1 MGFSFLSAAATRV
14 GASQGASYAWPVR
27 ALLSRRREASAAAV
41 DDRLTSVDRPLEF
54 RILGPLEVAGDDG
67 PLDLPAG
74 KPRALLAVLLLHQG
88 EVVSVDRLVDELWGE
103 APPPTAAKNVQG
115 YVARLR
121 RVLGNGTLLTQ
132 APGYALRVEA
142 LDAARFQTLVEE
154 ARHEEPAA
162 AAPRLEEALAL
173 WRGPPLA
180 DFAYE
185 AFAQDEIV
193 RLEELR
199 LSALEDRIEAALA
212 LGRHEEVVAEVE
224 SLARE
229 HPLRERLQGLR
240 LIALYGCGRQA
251 EALDAYRTTRRRL
264 VEELGVEPGPEL
276 KELERRIL
284 EQDPSLEA
292 PRAKGRPV
300 AAVRKLRRRGR
311 VIAFAGL
318 FAAGGLAAI
327 LAVALSGKE
336 AHALAAAPNS
346 VGVVDGRHDQVRM
359 VIRAGGEP
367 GGIAAGQGAVW
378 VTDTASDLLL
388 RISANG
394 RSVDRIPVGHRPTGV
409 AVGDG
414 QVWVVN
420 QLDRTVSEVNPQA
433 LRVVR
438 PIQVGN
444 GASAIAFGHGSVWV
458 ANATDYSLSRI
469 NTDSGHVTTIPLA
482 GEPGGIAAS
491 RQGVWVSSASTGQLV
506 LVDARTNTVSQ
517 SVPIGNGP
525 QGVAVGGRAVWVANT
540 PDGTVSRFE
549 PGTGR
554 IRKIAVGEAPTGVAY
569 GDGTVWVAG
578 RSGNVLRIDPASD
591 SVRSVLV
598 GNEPTGVTTLGT
610 DAWVTVLPG
619 SLSHRGG
626 TLRLALPADLVPYSP
641 DPTQFAGIP
650 QWQLLSLTNDGLVT
664 YRRAGGLAGAKV
676 VPDLATAIPQPTGG
690 GRNYT
695 FRLREGIRYSNSAVV
710 QPEDIRRGIERTMR
724 SDNPYLTSQY
734 AGIVGAE
741 RCSPHACDLHRG
753 VVVDREA
760 RTVTFHLVRPDS
772 DFLYK
777 LSFAMASAVPAGT
790 FRGKALPATGP
801 YMTASF
807 TPSRSW
813 VLVRNP
819 EFHEWSSDAQPGGFP
834 DRIVLK
840 AAPANQVAALAHGA
854 ADALLAPPL
863 GGVDA
868 LARRYASQVHI
879 DPAGATFALGMNTRV
894 APFYRVAVR
903 KALNYA
909 IDRNRIARLTGSS
922 LTAQS
927 TCQVLAPT
935 LPGYRPYCPYTLDP
949 SPSGSWTAPDFA
961 KAERLVTGSGT
972 SGTKVTLLITPPS
985 SGAPTLQ
992 IGRYVVSVLD
1002 RLGYRASLRVITN
1015 AASAGL
1021 GDLGDSSKR
1030 PQIGW
1035 FTWFQD
1041 YPTPSN
1047 FIEPL
1052 LTCRSFVPRSQDN
1065 ANVAEFCNRQIDAQI
1080 ARAAP
1085 LQARD
1090 PAAAGELWSR
1100 IDHEL
1105 VDQAPWVPLY
1115 NPRTVTVLGPRVG
1128 NYKYHPFWNVL
1139 LDQLWV
1145 R

>member
-1 MGFSFLSAAATRV
+1 
-14 GASQGASYAWPVR
+14 
-27 ALLSRRREASAAAV
+27 
-41 DDRLTSVDRPLEF
+41 LTPVDRPLEF

-74 KPRALLAVLLLHQG
+74 KPRALLAVLLLHRG

-103 APPPTAAKNVQG
+103 QPPPTAAKNVQG

-121 RVLGNGTLLTQ
+121 RVLGDGALVTH
-132 APGYALRVEA
+132 APGYALRVDA
-142 LDAARFQTLVEE
+142 LDAGRFQALVEE
-154 ARHEEPAA
+154 ARHEEPAV

-173 WRGPPLA
+173 WRGPALA

-185 AFAQDEIV
+185 AFAQDEIR

-199 LSALEDRIEAALA
+199 FSALEDRVEADLA
-212 LGRHEEVVAEVE
+212 LGRHEEVVAELE
-224 SLARE
+224 SVARE

-240 LIALYGCGRQA
+240 LIALYRCGRQA
-251 EALDAYRTTRRRL
+251 EALEAYRSTRRRL
-264 VEELGVEPGPEL
+264 VDDLGVEPGPEL

-284 EQDPSLEA
+284 QHDPSLEA
-292 PRAKGRPV
+292 PRREGRPV
-300 AAVRKLRRRGR
+300 PAVRELPRRGA

-318 FAAGGLAAI
+318 LAAGGVAAI

-336 AHALAAAPNS
+336 THALAAAPNS
-346 VGVVDGRHDQVRM
+346 VGVVDGRHDRLQM
-359 VIRAGGEP
+359 VIKAGGEP
-367 GGIAAGQGAVW
+367 GGIATGAGAVW

-388 RISANG
+388 RIGENG

-409 AVGDG
+409 AVGAG

-420 QLDRTVSEVNPQA
+420 QLDRTVSEVNPRA
-433 LRVVR
+433 LRQVR
-438 PIQVGN
+438 SIQVGN
-444 GASAIAFGHGSVWV
+444 GAGAIAFGHGSVWV
-458 ANATDYSLSRI
+458 VNGIDYSLSRI
-469 NTDSGHVTTIPLA
+469 DPDSGDVATIRLA
-482 GEPGGIAAS
+482 GEPVGIAAAP
-491 RQGVWVSSASTGQLV
+491 RGVWVSSGTGQLL
-506 LVDARTNTVSQ
+506 LVDARTNTVTQ

-525 QGVAVGGRAVWVANT
+525 RGVALGGGAVWVANT
-540 PDGTVSRFE
+540 PDGTVSRFD

-554 IRKIAVGEAPTGVAY
+554 IRKIAVGGSPTGVAY
-569 GDGTVWVAG
+569 GGGEVWVAGG
-578 RSGNVLRIDPASD
+578 RSGNVLRIDSSSGSPQP
-591 SVRSVLV
+591 VVV
-598 GNEPTGVTTLGT
+598 GNEPTGVAIAGK
-610 DAWVTVLPG
+610 DPWVTVLPG
-619 SLSHRGG
+619 SASHRGG
-626 TLRLALPADLVPYSP
+626 TLRLELPADAVPYSP
-641 DPTQFAGIP
+641 DPTQFAGMP

-664 YRRAGGLAGAKV
+664 YRKAGGLAGAEL
-676 VPDLATAIPQPTGG
+676 VPDLATAIPQPTDG
-690 GRNYT
+690 GRTYT
-695 FRLREGIRYSNSAVV
+695 FRLRDGIRYSNGALV
-710 QPEDIRRGIERTMR
+710 QPADIRRGIERTMR
-724 SDNPYLTSQY
+724 STNPYLTNQY

-741 RCSPHACDLHRG
+741 HCSHRACDLHRG
-753 VVVDREA
+753 IVVDREA
-760 RTVTFHLVRPDS
+760 GTVALHLTRPDP

-777 LSFAMASAVPAGT
+777 LAFAMASAVPTGR
-790 FRGKALPATGP
+790 FGGKALPATGP

-807 TPSRSW
+807 RPNRSW

-819 EFHEWSSDAQPGGFP
+819 QFHEWSGDAQPAGFP

-840 AAPANQVAALAHGA
+840 AASSNPVAALEQGA

-863 GGVDA
+863 DGVDA

-879 DPAGATFALGMNTRV
+879 DPTGATFALVVNTRV
-894 APFYRVAVR
+894 APFDRLAVR
-903 KALNYA
+903 RALNFA

-922 LTAQS
+922 LTAQP

-935 LPGYRPYCPYTLDP
+935 LPGYRPYCPYTLGP

-961 KAERLVTGSGT
+961 KAERLVAGSGT
-972 SGTKVTLLITPPS
+972 RGTKVTLLMTPPS
-985 SGAPTLQ
+985 PGAPTIE

-1002 RLGYRASLRVITN
+1002 QLGYQASLKVITN
-1015 AASAGL
+1015 AASAGV

-1041 YPTPSN
+1041 QPTPSN

-1065 ANVAEFCNRQIDAQI
+1065 LNVAEFCNRRIDAQV
-1080 ARAAP
+1080 AHAAA

-1090 PAAAGELWSR
+1090 PAAGGELWSR
-1100 IDHEL
+1100 VDHEL
-1105 VDQAPWVPLY
+1105 VDLAPWVPLY
-1115 NPRTVTVLGPRVG
+1115 NPRTVTVLGRRVG

>member
-1 MGFSFLSAAATRV
+1 VS
-14 GASQGASYAWPVR
+14 
-27 ALLSRRREASAAAV
+27 
-41 DDRLTSVDRPLEF
+41 RPLEF
-54 RILGPLEVAGDDG
+54 RILGPLEVARDDG
-67 PLDLPAG
+67 PLELPAG
-74 KPRALLAVLLLHQG
+74 KPRALLAVLLLHRG

-103 APPPTAAKNVQG
+103 RPPPTAAKNLQG

-121 RVLGNGTLLTQ
+121 RTLGNGALVTQ
-132 APGYALRVEA
+132 APGYALRVDA
-142 LDAARFQTLVEE
+142 LDAARFQALVEE
-154 ARHEEPAA
+154 ARHEEPSA

-185 AFAQDEIV
+185 PFAQDEIR
-193 RLEELR
+193 RLEDLR
-199 LSALEDRIEAALA
+199 LAALEDRVEADLA
-212 LGRHEEVVAEVE
+212 LGRHAEVVAELD
-224 SLARE
+224 SLAHE

-240 LIALYGCGRQA
+240 LIALYRCGRQA
-251 EALDAYRTTRRRL
+251 EALEAYRTTRRRL
-264 VEELGVEPGPEL
+264 VDELGVEPGPEL
-276 KELERRIL
+276 KELERMIL
-284 EQDPSLEA
+284 KHDPLLEP
-292 PRAKGRPV
+292 PRRENRPV
-300 AAVRKLRRRGR
+300 VAARKLARRGV
-311 VIAFAGL
+311 VIGFAGL
-318 FAAGGLAAI
+318 LAVGGVAAI
-327 LAVALSGKE
+327 LSVALSGNE
-336 AHALAAAPNS
+336 TRALTAAPNS

-359 VIRAGGEP
+359 VIKAGGEP
-367 GGIAAGQGAVW
+367 GGIAAGAGAVW

-388 RISANG
+388 RISDKG

-420 QLDRTVSEVNPQA
+420 QLDRSVSEVNPEA
-433 LRVVR
+433 LRAVR

-444 GASAIAFGHGSVWV
+444 GAGAIAFGHGSVWV

-469 NTDSGHVTTIPLA
+469 DTDSGHVTTIPLA

-491 RQGVWVSSASTGQLV
+491 RQGVWVSSTSTGQLL

-525 QGVAVGGRAVWVANT
+525 QGVAVGGGSVWVANT
-540 PDGTVSRFE
+540 PDGTVSRFD

-554 IRKIAVGEAPTGVAY
+554 IRKIAVGESPTGVAY
-569 GDGTVWVAG
+569 GDGEVWVAAG
-578 RSGNVLRIDPASD
+578 RSGKVLRIDPADD
-591 SVRSVLV
+591 SVRPVV
-598 GNEPTGVTTLGT
+598 AGNEPTGVATVGR

-619 SLSHRGG
+619 SARHRGG
-626 TLRLALPADLVPYSP
+626 TLRLALPADAVPYSP
-641 DPTQFAGIP
+641 DQTQFAGIP

-664 YRRAGGLAGAKV
+664 YRRAGGLAGAEL
-676 VPDLATAIPQPTGG
+676 VPDLATAIPQPTDG
-690 GRNYT
+690 GRTYT
-695 FRLREGIRYSNSAVV
+695 FRLRDGIRYSTGALVR
-710 QPEDIRRGIERTMR
+710 PEDIRRGIERTMR
-724 SDNPYLTSQY
+724 SKNPYLTSQY
-734 AGIVGAE
+734 AGIVGAK
-741 RCSPHACDLHRG
+741 RCSPHACDLHAG
-753 VVVDREA
+753 IVVDREA
-760 RTVTFHLVRPDS
+760 GTVRLHLTRPDP

-777 LSFAMASAVPAGT
+777 LAFAMASAVPAGK
-790 FRGKALPATGP
+790 FGGKALPATGP

-807 TPSRSW
+807 TPNRSW

-819 EFHEWSSDAQPGGFP
+819 RFHEWASDAQPAGFP

-840 AAPANQVAALAHGA
+840 AAPRNQVAALEHGA
-854 ADALLAPPL
+854 ADVLLAPPL
-863 GGVDA
+863 AGVDA

-879 DPAGATFALGMNTRV
+879 DPAGATFALVVNTRV
-894 APFYRVAVR
+894 APFDRLAVR

-909 IDRNRIARLTGSS
+909 IDRNRIARLSGSS
-922 LTAQS
+922 LTAQP

-949 SPSGSWTAPDFA
+949 SRSGSWTAPDFA
-961 KAERLVTGSGT
+961 KAERLVAGSGT
-972 SGTKVTLLITPPS
+972 RGNKVTLLLTGPPP
-985 SGAPTLQ
+985 GAPTLQ
-992 IGRYVVSVLD
+992 VGRYVVSVLD
-1002 RLGYRASLRVITN
+1002 RLGYQASLKVITN
-1015 AASAGL
+1015 APAVGL
-1021 GDLGDSSKR
+1021 GDLSDSSKR

-1041 YPTPSN
+1041 RPTPSN

-1052 LTCRSFVPRSQDN
+1052 LTCRSFVPRSKDN
-1065 ANVAEFCNRQIDAQI
+1065 LNLAEFCNRRLDVQI
-1080 ARAAP
+1080 AHASA

-1105 VDQAPWVPLY
+1105 VDRAPWVPLY
-1115 NPRTVTVLGPRVG
+1115 NPRTVTVLGRRVG

>member
-1 MGFSFLSAAATRV
+1 M
-14 GASQGASYAWPVR
+14 R
-27 ALLSRRREASAAAV
+27 ALLSRRRKTSVAAV
-41 DDRLTSVDRPLEF
+41 DDRLTPVDRPLEF
-54 RILGPLEVAGDDG
+54 WILGPLEVAGDDG
-67 PLDLPAG
+67 PLELPAG
-74 KPRALLAVLLLHQG
+74 KPRALLAVLLLGRG

-103 APPPTAAKNVQG
+103 RPPPTAAKNVQG

-121 RVLGNGTLLTQ
+121 RVLGDGALLTQ
-132 APGYALRVEA
+132 APGYALRVDA
-142 LDAARFQTLVEE
+142 LDATRFQALVEE

-162 AAPRLEEALAL
+162 AAARLEEALAL

-185 AFAQDEIV
+185 PFAQDEIR

-199 LSALEDRIEAALA
+199 LSALEDRIEADLA
-212 LGRHEEVVAEVE
+212 LGRHEEVVAELE

-240 LIALYGCGRQA
+240 LIALYRCGRQA
-251 EALDAYRTTRRRL
+251 GALEAYRTTRRRL
-264 VEELGVEPGPEL
+264 VDELGVEPGPEL

-284 EQDPSLEA
+284 EQDPSLVP
-292 PRAKGRPV
+292 PRRESQVV
-300 AAVRKLRRRGR
+300 AARKLGRRGLA
-311 VIAFAGL
+311 IGFAGL
-318 FAAGGLAAI
+318 LAAGGVAAI
-327 LAVALSGKE
+327 LAISLSGSE
-336 AHALAAAPNS
+336 TRALAAAPNS
-346 VGVVDGRHDQVRM
+346 VGVVDGRHDQVRI

-367 GGIAAGQGAVW
+367 GGIAEGAGAVW

-388 RISANG
+388 RISENG

-420 QLDRTVSEVNPQA
+420 QLDRSVSEVNPDA
-433 LRVVR
+433 LRTVR

-444 GASAIAFGHGSVWV
+444 GAGAIAFGHGSVWV

-469 NTDSGHVTTIPLA
+469 DADSGHVTTIPLA

-491 RQGVWVSSASTGQLV
+491 RQGVWVSSTSTGQLL
-506 LVDARTNTVSQ
+506 LVDARTNRVSQ

-525 QGVAVGGRAVWVANT
+525 QGVAVGGGSVWVANT
-540 PDGTVSRFE
+540 PDGTVSRFD

-554 IRKIAVGEAPTGVAY
+554 IRKVAVGGSPTGVAY
-569 GDGTVWVAG
+569 GDGEVWVAAG
-578 RSGNVLRIDPASD
+578 RSGNVLRIDPSSGLAQA
-591 SVRSVLV
+591 VIV
-598 GNEPTGVTTLGT
+598 GNAPTGVAIVGNDT
-610 DAWVTVLPG
+610 WVTVLPG
-619 SLSHRGG
+619 SASHRGG
-626 TLRLALPADLVPYSP
+626 TLRLALPADAMPYSP
-641 DPTQFAGIP
+641 DPTQFSGVP
-650 QWQLLSLTNDGLVT
+650 QWQMLSLTSDGLVT
-664 YRRAGGLAGAKV
+664 YRRAGGLAGAEL
-676 VPDLATAIPQPTGG
+676 VPDLATAIPQPTAG
-690 GRNYT
+690 GRTYT
-695 FRLREGIRYSNSAVV
+695 FRLRDGIRYSNGAVV
-710 QPEDIRRGIERTMR
+710 QPEDFRRGIERTMR
-724 SDNPYLTSQY
+724 SGNPYLTSQY

-741 RCSPHACDLHRG
+741 HCGRHACDLHRG
-753 VVVDREA
+753 IVVDRE
-760 RTVTFHLVRPDS
+760 TGNVTLHLTRPDP

-777 LSFAMASAVPAGT
+777 LAFAMASVIPAGK
-790 FRGKALPATGP
+790 FDRKALPATGP

-807 TPSRSW
+807 APNRSW

-819 EFHEWSSDAQPGGFP
+819 HFHEWSGDAQPAGYP

-840 AAPANQVAALAHGA
+840 SAPSNQVAALEHGT
-854 ADALLAPPL
+854 ADVLLAPPPD
-863 GGVDA
+863 GVDV

-879 DPAGATFALGMNTRV
+879 DPAGATFALVMNTRV
-894 APFYRVAVR
+894 APFDRLAVR
-903 KALNYA
+903 QALNYA
-909 IDRNRIARLTGSS
+909 IDRNRIARLTGSP
-922 LTAQS
+922 LTAQP

-961 KAERLVTGSGT
+961 KAERLVADSGT
-972 SGTKVTLLITPPS
+972 RSTKVTLLMTPPS
-985 SGAPTLQ
+985 PGAPTLQ
-992 IGRYVVSVLD
+992 VGRYVVTVLD
-1002 RLGYRASLRVITN
+1002 RLGYRASLKVITN
-1015 AASAGL
+1015 AAGAGL

-1041 YPTPSN
+1041 HPTPSN

-1052 LTCRSFVPRSQDN
+1052 LTCRSFVRRSQDN
-1065 ANVAEFCNRQIDAQI
+1065 LNVAEFCNRRIDAQI
-1080 ARAAP
+1080 AHAAA

-1090 PAAAGELWSR
+1090 PAAAAELWSR

-1105 VDQAPWVPLY
+1105 VDRAPWVPLY
-1115 NPRTVTVLGPRVG
+1115 NPRTVTVLGRRVG
-1128 NYKYHPFWNVL
+1128 NYKYHPFWSVL

>member
-1 MGFSFLSAAATRV
+1 
-14 GASQGASYAWPVR
+14 
-27 ALLSRRREASAAAV
+27 
-41 DDRLTSVDRPLEF
+41 LTPVDRPLEF
-54 RILGPLEVAGDDG
+54 RILGPLEVVGDDG

-74 KPRALLAVLLLHQG
+74 KPRALLAVLLLHRG
-88 EVVSVDRLVDELWGE
+88 EVVSVDRLVDELWGG

-121 RVLGNGTLLTQ
+121 RVLGNGALLTQ
-132 APGYALRVEA
+132 TPGYAVRVDA
-142 LDAARFQTLVEE
+142 LDAARFQALVEE

-180 DFAYE
+180 DCAYE
-185 AFAQDEIV
+185 DFAQDEIR
-193 RLEELR
+193 RLENLR
-199 LSALEDRIEAALA
+199 LSALEDRVEADLA
-212 LGRHEEVVAEVE
+212 LGRHEEVLAELE

-240 LIALYGCGRQA
+240 LIALYRCGRQA
-251 EALDAYRTTRRRL
+251 EALEAYRTTRRRL
-264 VEELGVEPGPEL
+264 VDELGVEPGPEL
-276 KELERRIL
+276 RELERRIL
-284 EQDPSLEA
+284 EQDPSLRA
-292 PRAKGRPV
+292 PRREGRPV
-300 AAVRKLRRRGR
+300 AAVRTLRRRGAI
-311 VIAFAGL
+311 IAFAGL
-318 FAAGGLAAI
+318 LAAGGLAAI

-359 VIRAGGEP
+359 VIEAGGEP
-367 GGIAAGQGAVW
+367 GGIAAGAGAVW
-378 VTDTASDLLL
+378 MTDTASDLLL
-388 RISANG
+388 RISENG

-420 QLDRTVSEVNPQA
+420 QLDRTVSEVNPKA
-433 LRVVR
+433 LRAVR

-444 GASAIAFGHGSVWV
+444 GAGAIAFGHGSVWV
-458 ANATDYSLSRI
+458 ANGTDYSLSRI
-469 NTDSGHVTTIPLA
+469 DPDSGDVTTIPLA
-482 GEPGGIAAS
+482 GEPGGIAAAP
-491 RQGVWVSSASTGQLV
+491 QGVWVSSGTGQLL
-506 LVDARTNTVSQ
+506 LVDARTNTVTQ

-525 QGVAVGGRAVWVANT
+525 QGVAVGGGAVWVANT
-540 PDGTVSRFE
+540 PDGTVSRFD
-549 PGTGR
+549 PGTGG
-554 IRKIAVGEAPTGVAY
+554 IRKITVGGSPTGVAY
-569 GDGTVWVAG
+569 GDGEVWVAAG
-578 RSGNVLRIDPASD
+578 RSGNVLRIDPSSGSAQP
-591 SVRSVLV
+591 VVV
-598 GNEPTGVTTLGT
+598 GNEPTGVAIVGK

-619 SLSHRGG
+619 SASHRGG
-626 TLRLALPADLVPYSP
+626 TLRLALPADALPYSP
-641 DPTQFAGIP
+641 DPTQFSGVP

-664 YRRAGGLAGAKV
+664 YRRAGGVAGAQL
-676 VPDLATAIPQPTGG
+676 VPDLATGIPQPTDG
-690 GRNYT
+690 GRTYT
-695 FRLREGIRYSNSAVV
+695 FRLRDGIRYSNGASA

-724 SDNPYLTSQY
+724 STNPYLTNQY

-741 RCSPHACDLHRG
+741 HCSPRTCDLHRG
-753 VVVDREA
+753 IAVDREA
-760 RTVTFHLVRPDS
+760 GTVTLHLTRPDPN
-772 DFLYK
+772 FLYK
-777 LSFAMASAVPAGT
+777 LAFAMASAVPAGKVG
-790 FRGKALPATGP
+790 GKALPATGP

-807 TPSRSW
+807 RPNRSW

-819 EFHEWSSDAQPGGFP
+819 QFHEWSRGAQPAGFP

-840 AAPANQVAALAHGA
+840 AASRNQVAALEHGA
-854 ADALLAPPL
+854 ADVLLAPPL

-879 DPAGATFALGMNTRV
+879 DPAGATFALVTNTRV
-894 APFYRVAVR
+894 APFDRLAVR
-903 KALNYA
+903 QALNYA

-922 LTAQS
+922 LTAQP

-961 KAERLVTGSGT
+961 KAERLVSGSRTRGQ
-972 SGTKVTLLITPPS
+972 KVTLLMTPPS
-985 SGAPTLQ
+985 PGTPTIE

-1002 RLGYRASLRVITN
+1002 RLGYQASLKVITN

-1041 YPTPSN
+1041 HPTPSN

-1065 ANVAEFCNRQIDAQI
+1065 LNVAEFCNRRIDAQI
-1080 ARAAP
+1080 AHAAA
-1085 LQARD
+1085 LQAHD
-1090 PAAAGELWSR
+1090 PGAAGELWSR
-1100 IDHEL
+1100 IDHQL
-1105 VDQAPWVPLY
+1105 VDRAPWVPLY
-1115 NPRTVTVLGPRVG
+1115 NPRTVTVLGRRVG

>member
-1 MGFSFLSAAATRV
+1 VS
-14 GASQGASYAWPVR
+14 
-27 ALLSRRREASAAAV
+27 
-41 DDRLTSVDRPLEF
+41 RPLDF
-54 RILGPLEVAGDDG
+54 RILGPLEVAGESG

-74 KPRALLAVLLLHQG
+74 KPRALLAVLLLHRG
-88 EVVSVDRLVDELWGE
+88 EIVSVDRLVDELWGE
-103 APPPTAAKNVQG
+103 RPPPTAAKNVQG
-115 YVARLR
+115 YVGRLR
-121 RVLGNGTLLTQ
+121 RVLGDGALLTQ

-142 LDAARFQTLVEE
+142 LDATRFQTLVDE
-154 ARHEEPAA
+154 ARHREPAA
-162 AAPRLEEALAL
+162 AAPRLAEALAL

-185 AFAQDEIV
+185 PFAQDEIR

-199 LSALEDRIEAALA
+199 ISALEDRIQADLA
-212 LGRHEEVVAEVE
+212 LGRHEEVVAELD

-251 EALDAYRTTRRRL
+251 EALEAYRTIRRRL
-264 VEELGVEPGPEL
+264 VDDLGVEPGPEL

-284 EQDPSLEA
+284 EQDPSLESQ
-292 PRAKGRPV
+292 RRESRPV
-300 AAVRKLRRRGR
+300 VAARKLGRRGAA
-311 VIAFAGL
+311 IALAGL
-318 FAAGGLAAI
+318 LAAGGVAAI
-327 LAVALSGKE
+327 LAVRLSGEE
-336 AHALAAAPNS
+336 ARALAAAPNS
-346 VGVVDGRHDQVRM
+346 VGVVDGRRDQVRM
-359 VIRAGGEP
+359 VIKAGGEP
-367 GGIAAGQGAVW
+367 GGITAGAGAVW

-388 RISANG
+388 RISENG
-394 RSVDRIPVGHRPTGV
+394 RFVDRIPVGHRPTGV
-409 AVGDG
+409 AVGNG

-420 QLDRTVSEVNPQA
+420 QLDHSVSEVNPEA
-433 LRVVR
+433 LRTVR

-444 GASAIAFGHGSVWV
+444 GAGAIVFGHGSVWV

-469 NTDSGHVTTIPLA
+469 DTESGHVTTIPLA
-482 GEPGGIAAS
+482 GQPGGVAAS
-491 RQGVWVSSASTGQLV
+491 QQGVWVSSTSTGQLL

-525 QGVAVGGRAVWVANT
+525 QGVAVGGGSVWVANT
-540 PDGTVSRFE
+540 PDGTVSRFD

-554 IRKIAVGEAPTGVAY
+554 IRKIAVGESPAGVAY
-569 GDGTVWVAG
+569 GDGVVWVAAG
-578 RSGNVLRIDPASD
+578 RSGNVLRIDPENE
-591 SVRSVLV
+591 SVRPVAV
-598 GNEPTGVTTLGT
+598 GNEPTGVATVGKN
-610 DAWVTVLPG
+610 AWVTVLPG
-619 SLSHRGG
+619 RASHRGG
-626 TLRLALPADLVPYSP
+626 TLRLALPADAMPYSA

-664 YRRAGGLAGAKV
+664 YRRAGGLAGAEL
-676 VPDLATAIPQPTGG
+676 VPDLATAIPQPTDG
-690 GRNYT
+690 GRTYT
-695 FRLREGIRYSNSAVV
+695 FRLRDGIRYSKGALV

-724 SDNPYLTSQY
+724 SRNQYLTGQY

-741 RCSPHACDLHRG
+741 HCSSRACDLDRG
-753 VVVDREA
+753 IVVDPRA
-760 RTVTFHLVRPDS
+760 GTIRFHLTRPDPE
-772 DFLYK
+772 FLYK
-777 LSFAMASAVPAGT
+777 LAFAMASAVPT
-790 FRGKALPATGP
+790 GKFGGKGLPATGP

-807 TPSRSW
+807 TPNRSW
-813 VLVRNP
+813 ALVRNP
-819 EFHEWSSDAQPGGFP
+819 QFHEWSSDAQPTGFP

-840 AAPANQVAALAHGA
+840 AAPSNQVAALEHGA

-863 GGVDA
+863 DGVDA

-879 DPAGATFALGMNTRV
+879 DPTGATFALVVNTRV
-894 APFYRVAVR
+894 APLDRLAVR
-903 KALNYA
+903 RALNYA
-909 IDRNRIARLTGSS
+909 IDRSHIARLTGSS
-922 LTAQS
+922 LTAQP

-949 SPSGSWTAPDFA
+949 GPGGSWTAPDFA
-961 KAERLVTGSGT
+961 RAERLVERSGT
-972 SGTKVTLLITPPS
+972 RGTKVTLLMTPPS
-985 SGAPTLQ
+985 PGAPTLQ

-1002 RLGYRASLRVITN
+1002 RLGYQASLKVITN
-1015 AASAGL
+1015 AAAVGL
-1021 GDLGDSSKR
+1021 GDLADSRKR

-1041 YPTPSN
+1041 RPTASN

-1052 LTCRSFVPRSQDN
+1052 LTCRSFVRGSQDN
-1065 ANVAEFCNRQIDAQI
+1065 LNVAEFCDRQIDAQV
-1080 ARAAP
+1080 ARASA

-1105 VDQAPWVPLY
+1105 VDRAPWVPLY
-1115 NPRTVTVLGPRVG
+1115 NPRTVTVLGSRVG